1 MFGKNAGINSLEK
14 HFSACKS
21 TSTDV
26 IVKENLKRLIAE
38 AHHSSKDEQAF
49 KKKLKKEGID
59 TVVRKNDNGR
69 IYGITFIDHRSR
81 IALNG
86 SRLGKE
92 FSANNFNNYWD
103 NNVKA
108 YQTENNPPQQKVSQS
123 SNKVSLPAEGPH
135 HFFDFLNTG
144 KCDDGLIEAFDGLLP
159 EAQGENYEEQ
169 DLQIR

>member
-1 MFGKNAGINSLEK
+1 LQK
-14 HFSACKS
+14 HEY
-21 TSTDV
+21 DV

-38 AHHSSKDEQAF
+38 AHHSSKNEQAF

-103 NNVKA
+103 VDI
-108 YQTENNPPQQKVSQS
+108 NPEIKEPVRQQAKMSR
-123 SNKVSLPAEGPH
+123 SNDIKDLTPEKPH
-135 HFFDFLNTG
+135 YLFDFLNTG
-144 KCDDGLIEAFDGLLP
+144 KCDDGLIEAFGGLLP